1 MSMYNGRIYCRYP
14 YNIYDHNEQKRMGF
28 HRKSKEC
35 LTKFEAERLAKK
47 LGCRRSS
54 QLAYRPQSRRNTRTL
69 QSITKQA
76 TERSVATRFT

>member
-14 YNIYDHNEQKRMGF
+14 YNIYDRNEQKRMGF

-47 LGCRRSS
+47 IGCGIFYCQYGKCWHLGK
-54 QLAYRPQSRRNTRTL
+54 AD
-69 QSITKQA
+69 A
-76 TERSVATRFT
+76 